1 MPDPSPV
8 SSFMADPGA
17 VADWR
22 EVLLCDAAA
31 STGLLEALP
40 GAPDDA
46 AEAVG
51 ARPHAVRVTLEA
63 LATFGLVEH
72 RGGTYHAVVAF
83 DAEERAALAHHAN
96 VIRRWANDLGGA
108 LAPNGEAGDAGGGRD
123 AGDPGQQGADRGHD
137 DEPGADGGADVA
149 GNDGGASLPPSVFMP
164 ALARRAREAAPWLA
178 DRVLARAPAAAR
190 ALDLGGGHG
199 EHARALAERGLEV
212 VLQDRGPV
220 TDWLAGSGHLA
231 GTGVEV
237 VEGDFLEAL
246 ADGPFDVVLAAGVV
260 HIYPGPALER
270 LFGRIAAAMAPGGVL
285 AISTTLR
292 GRNAVAPVFAVQM
305 LLAGDGDTHS
315 EDELA
320 GWLAAA
326 GFGDLAVEDIP
337 DRPQTLLTAR
347 RGS

>member
-22 EVLLCDAAA
+22 EVLLSDAAA
-31 STGLLEALP
+31 ASGLLDALP
-40 GAPDDA
+40 ATPDGAA
-46 AEAVG
+46 TSIG
-51 ARPHAVRVTLEA
+51 ARPHAVRVVLEA

-72 RGGTYHAVVAF
+72 RGGAYHAVMAF
-83 DAEERAALAHHAN
+83 DDEERAALAHHAN
-96 VIRRWANDLGGA
+96 VIRRWANDLGAA
-108 LAPNGEAGDAGGGRD
+108 LAPRGEGGTNDLARD
-123 AGDPGQQGADRGHD
+123 AAAEGAPATAAGT
-137 DEPGADGGADVA
+137 VA

-178 DRVLARAPAAAR
+178 ERVLARAPGARR

-220 TDWLAGSGHLA
+220 TDWLADSGHLD
-231 GTGVEV
+231 GTGVTV
-237 VEGDFLEAL
+237 VEGDFLEGL
-246 ADGPFDVVLAAGVV
+246 AEGPFDVVLAAGVV

-270 LFGRIAAAMAPGGVL
+270 LFGRIAEALSPGGVL

-292 GRNAVAPVFAVQM
+292 GRNPVAPVFAVQM
-305 LLAGDGDTHS
+305 LLAGDGDTHA
-315 EDELA
+315 EEELA

-326 GFGDLAVEDIP
+326 GFGDLDLEDIP

-347 RGS
+347 RGG

>member
-22 EVLLCDAAA
+22 EVLLSDAAA
-31 STGLLEALP
+31 ASGLLDALP
-40 GAPDDA
+40 ATPDGAA
-46 AEAVG
+46 TSIG
-51 ARPHAVRVTLEA
+51 ARPRAVRVTLEA

-72 RGGTYHAVVAF
+72 RGGAYHAVMAF
-83 DAEERAALAHHAN
+83 DDEERAALAHHAN
-96 VIRRWANDLGGA
+96 VIRRWANDLGAA
-108 LAPNGEAGDAGGGRD
+108 LAPSAHAVDPVHGPEGAAGPEASNGGHGDRQAGAGRI
-123 AGDPGQQGADRGHD
+123 P
-137 DEPGADGGADVA
+137 

-178 DRVLARAPAAAR
+178 ERVLARAPGARR

-220 TDWLAGSGHLA
+220 TDWLAGSGHLD
-231 GTGVEV
+231 GTSVEV
-237 VEGDFLEAL
+237 VEGDFLEGL
-246 ADGPFDVVLAAGVV
+246 AEGPFDVVLAAGVV

-270 LFGRIAAAMAPGGVL
+270 LFGRIAEALSPGGVL

-292 GRNAVAPVFAVQM
+292 GRNPVAPVFAVQM
-305 LLAGDGDTHS
+305 LLAGDGDTHA
-315 EDELA
+315 EEELH
-320 GWLAAA
+320 GWLAGA
-326 GFGDLAVEDIP
+326 GFGDLDLEDIP

-347 RGS
+347 RGG

>member
-1 MPDPSPV
+1 MPDPSPA

-31 STGLLEALP
+31 ESGLLEALP
-40 GAPDDA
+40 APADEAADAIGAQH
-46 AEAVG
+46 
-51 ARPHAVRVTLEA
+51 RAVRVALDA
-63 LATFGLVEH
+63 LATFGLVE
-72 RGGTYHAVVAF
+72 RRAGAYHAVVTL
-83 DAEERAALAHHAN
+83 DNEERAALAHHAN
-96 VIRRWANDLGGA
+96 VIRRWANDLGPTLRPG
-108 LAPNGEAGDAGGGRD
+108 GDAGGGPG
-123 AGDPGQQGADRGHD
+123 AGDPDPHTGDGGR
-137 DEPGADGGADVA
+137 DEEEAGADG

-164 ALARRAREAAPWLA
+164 ALARRAREVAPWIA
-178 DRVLARAPAAAR
+178 ERVLARASRAGR

-199 EHARALAERGLEV
+199 EHARALAERGLHV

-220 TDWLAGSGHLA
+220 TDWLTSAGHLD

-237 VEGDFLEAL
+237 VEGDFLEGL

-260 HIYPGPALER
+260 HLYPGPALER
-270 LFGRIAAAMAPGGVL
+270 LFGRVAAALRPGGVL

-315 EDELA
+315 EADLV
-320 GWLAAA
+320 GWLATA
-326 GFGDLAVEDIP
+326 GFGDLALEDIP